1 MLLCLNDTFAYA
13 ATLKFDDDGQSDGLT
28 DFDHREVSISE
39 DGLELRA
46 ILSVPAVAR
55 GVVIF
60 AHGSGSDRFSPRNQ
74 FISKELNAAGFATV
88 CADLLTD
95 EESHDRMNV
104 FDIDLLASR
113 LTMLA
118 RWTSRQGRLRGLP
131 VALYGSNTGAAAAL
145 KAAAHLGDRVQAVI
159 SRGGRPDLASDILE
173 DVLAPTL
180 LIVGS
185 EDTPIVGMNEWVM
198 PRMRAVHELAIIE
211 GADHLFE
218 EEGAM
223 QKVASLSVSWL
234 ERFMQTHP
242 AWKSSYSRVQ
252 QTYII

>member
-1 MLLCLNDTFAYA
+1 MFFCSF
-13 ATLKFDDDGQSDGLT
+13 
-28 DFDHREVSISE
+28 VSFNKNHTYT
-39 DGLELRA
+39 A
-46 ILSVPAVAR
+46 QKK
-55 GVVIF
+55 
-60 AHGSGSDRFSPRNQ
+60 NQ
-74 FISKELNAAGFATV
+74 FISKELNSAGFATV
-88 CADLLTD
+88 CADLLTE

-104 FDIDLLASR
+104 FDIELLASR
-113 LTMLA
+113 ITMIT
-118 RWTSRQGRLRGLP
+118 RWTSGQGRLRGLP

-145 KAAAHLGDRVQAVI
+145 RAAAHLGDRVQAVI
-159 SRGGRPDLASDILE
+159 SRGGRPDLASDILD

-185 EDTPIVGMNEWVM
+185 DDTHIVEMNEWVM
-198 PRMRAVHELAIIE
+198 PRLRSVHELAVID

-223 QKVASLSVSWL
+223 QKVASLSVGWL

-242 AWKSSYSRVQ
+242 AWKSAYSRVE